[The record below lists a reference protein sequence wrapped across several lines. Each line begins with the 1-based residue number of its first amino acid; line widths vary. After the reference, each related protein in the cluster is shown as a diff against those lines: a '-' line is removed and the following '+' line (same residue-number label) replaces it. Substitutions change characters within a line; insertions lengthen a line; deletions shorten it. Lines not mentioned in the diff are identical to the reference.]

1 MGIEIA
7 LDKTVFVTGCI
18 DITDK
23 VFELLNKK

>member
-1 MGIEIA
+1 MGIKTA

-23 VFELLNKK
+23 AFELVHKK